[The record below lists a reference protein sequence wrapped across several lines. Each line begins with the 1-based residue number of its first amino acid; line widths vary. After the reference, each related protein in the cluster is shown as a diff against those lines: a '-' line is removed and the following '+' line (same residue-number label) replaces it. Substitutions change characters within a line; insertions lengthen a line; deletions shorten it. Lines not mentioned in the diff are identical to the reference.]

1 MLAHVEVSKL
11 MKEFIHYMLERV
23 DADIR
28 REDIDSKYEDYSR
41 PKMMMV
47 SAHDST
53 VSMNEIFLMEAFGD
67 NIKDLYKLPKF
78 ATQISFEIT
87 TDDSKEERTRDD
99 YYINYYF
106 NDEIIFTKKIQEFID
121 KVTPHIWSDKQIDD
135 FCGFQRTK
143 SEYNTQTTL
152 LILFISLTVIFF
164 TSTLILSIKLVKD
177 KRSSDNT
184 KKIPLLPKNTE

>member
-78 ATQISFEIT
+78 ATQIAFEIT
-87 TDDSKEERTRDD
+87 TDDSKEKRHVM
-99 YYINYYF
+99 
-106 NDEIIFTKKIQEFID
+106 III
-121 KVTPHIWSDKQIDD
+121 
-135 FCGFQRTK
+135 
-143 SEYNTQTTL
+143 
-152 LILFISLTVIFF
+152 
-164 TSTLILSIKLVKD
+164 
-177 KRSSDNT
+177 
-184 KKIPLLPKNTE
+184 